1 MKQAIWGTGLFA
13 SEFSYSIK
21 RENIDFYIDNN
32 KKMKEQS
39 FLGKRVYTPD
49 EIEDWSDIY
58 IYIPYNF
65 YDEIVRQLRQ
75 YGVNDESHFERYYE
89 VNKFNVVEFKKDYEE
104 TLRILRKKAEQMKG
118 FCLFWGRS
126 WAFEDKGYR
135 EFLQR
140 WKKNTID
147 LKLGLVSEAVWY
159 YQEETEQKMN
169 MPAIVTPGIFDDN
182 IYLEGGKLEEDEIAF
197 LRKKVYAYQGAECLK
212 AQFPDLTEESALY
225 MIYYMYQYATQVL
238 EILHPKLII
247 LYPLMMVQHRI
258 LEEVCRENGVPV
270 ISTHQGML
278 PGTLA
283 FDIGGE
289 VGKSLPAVY
298 YKKFLKLPVGTGDL
312 EQAEKVWDY
321 LYRSKLNRKIQHK
334 NNSIEYIMQ
343 KIDKAKPI
351 VFYAGQNDINSNMVP
366 YTEETQ
372 KYCSPIFKT
381 SIDAGIYIA
390 ELCKKN
396 KWNFVYKPHPMRIK
410 YEEKSQL
417 PNNTIYVENGNIND
431 LVDISNVVVT
441 ILSQTNYISL
451 VRHKP
456 VVMLGYSQAKGKGC
470 TYEAFEKDII
480 ENVIRKALKNGFTEE
495 QEKAF
500 LIHIAQVL
508 KYYLYDDL
516 QEREIRFGRKVP
528 CDIEEFYQLEKL
540 LKESGGNP

>member
-1 MKQAIWGTGLFA
+1 MKDNINLF
-13 SEFSYSIK
+13 K
-21 RENIDFYIDNN
+21 LNIDKI
-32 KKMKEQS
+32 
-39 FLGKRVYTPD
+39 
-49 EIEDWSDIY
+49 I
-58 IYIPYNF
+58 
-65 YDEIVRQLRQ
+65 
-75 YGVNDESHFERYYE
+75 
-89 VNKFNVVEFKKDYEE
+89 VNKQIVKIGELTQEQINTLNIDMKPRNIKFAYDRISHCEKHKSDFINIESYNYSMQNIPQIINRPDY
-104 TLRILRKKAEQMKG
+104 I
-118 FCLFWGRS
+118 
-126 WAFEDKGYR
+126 GYNP
-135 EFLQR
+135 Q
-140 WKKNTID
+140 
-147 LKLGLVSEAVWY
+147 
-159 YQEETEQKMN
+159 
-169 MPAIVTPGIFDDN
+169 
-182 IYLEGGKLEEDEIAF
+182 
-197 LRKKVYAYQGAECLK
+197 
-212 AQFPDLTEESALY
+212 
-225 MIYYMYQYATQVL
+225 
-238 EILHPKLII
+238 
-247 LYPLMMVQHRI
+247 
-258 LEEVCRENGVPV
+258 
-270 ISTHQGML
+270 
-278 PGTLA
+278 
-283 FDIGGE
+283 
-289 VGKSLPAVY
+289 
-298 YKKFLKLPVGTGDL
+298 
-312 EQAEKVWDY
+312 
-321 LYRSKLNRKIQHK
+321 

-508 KYYLYDDL
+508 KYYLYV
-516 QEREIRFGRKVP
+516 RYICFV
-528 CDIEEFYQLEKL
+528 
-540 LKESGGNP
+540 